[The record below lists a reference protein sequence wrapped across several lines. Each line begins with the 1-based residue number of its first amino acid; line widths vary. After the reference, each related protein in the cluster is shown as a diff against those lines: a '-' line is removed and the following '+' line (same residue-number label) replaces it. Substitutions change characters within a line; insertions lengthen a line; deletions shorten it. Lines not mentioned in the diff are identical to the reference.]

1 MPPESAQQTRASVP
15 GPRMPGKLSASSVG
29 AKKSARRRNRA
40 AVSASEWRR
49 RVQLRTSRAC
59 RAGRAHT
66 PGVGAAHVYQSSS
79 SGQNTATCAP
89 SARSPSTATCT
100 AGPALGTVQHKCT
113 WAAATS
119 TAPPRRCMHSP
130 SQQFQCEKAGRQAAE
145 GTACSVTLRAAG
157 CIAVPARPSAWHAGW
172 RQTAHVYM
180 PVGRLGA
187 HLPAAAAAAARTA
200 RQRREAAPAAVA
212 HASQRPQRGSAAFAR
227 VARSAACAATAAAG
241 APPSASRWCAAASCM
256 QLKPCDAV

>member
-1 MPPESAQQTRASVP
+1 VWRCRSHSKPVTQPLRSAPARSVPLLSATGARGRPHAATAQEARTAAQCGAYMPPESAQQTRASVP

-119 TAPPRRCMHSP
+119 TAPPRRCMRSP

-187 HLPAAAAAAARTA
+187 HLR
-200 RQRREAAPAAVA
+200 
-212 HASQRPQRGSAAFAR
+212 ASVPRGSRGCRAH
-227 VARSAACAATAAAG
+227 G
-241 APPSASRWCAAASCM
+241 
-256 QLKPCDAV
+256 